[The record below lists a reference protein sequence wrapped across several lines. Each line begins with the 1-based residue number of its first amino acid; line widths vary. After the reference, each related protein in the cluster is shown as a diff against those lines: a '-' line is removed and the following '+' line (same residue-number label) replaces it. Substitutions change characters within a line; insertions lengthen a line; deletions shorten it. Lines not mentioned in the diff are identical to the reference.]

1 MKQIQERVRQLSR
14 EMAISSLAFNL
25 LLSTVIGCDLVFCY
39 KHVISI
45 DASNGH
51 DDSSCLQRSGPS
63 CQTLEYVQKHL
74 KSVSSGSLEIE
85 ICQPGINLTKA
96 INITNITNLAIVG
109 AENSNWTFIQC
120 NTSGSGLTFINVT
133 GLSLN
138 YIQLFGCGAERD
150 YSVSDM
156 STEVSALALLNC
168 RDVNITNTL
177 VQLSNGTGIYIDDGN
192 VLIDNTTVLESYLKA
207 SSSAPG
213 VWWQWFEHTVQSL
226 SKYFL

>member
-1 MKQIQERVRQLSR
+1 MRNSFALIR
-14 EMAISSLAFNL
+14 L
-25 LLSTVIGCDLVFCY
+25 LLTVIGCCDLVFCY

-51 DDSSCLQRSGPS
+51 DDSSCLRRSGPS

-74 KSVSSGSLEIE
+74 ESVTSGSVEIE
-85 ICQPGINLTKA
+85 VCQPGINLTKA
-96 INITNITNLAIVG
+96 LNFTNVTNLAIVG
-109 AENSNWTFIQC
+109 AENPNWSFIQC
-120 NTSGSGLTFINVT
+120 NSSGSGLTFINVT

-177 VQLSNGTGIYIDDGN
+177 VQRSNGTGI
-192 VLIDNTTVLESYLKA
+192 LMMNTY
-207 SSSAPG
+207 G
-213 VWWQWFEHTVQSL
+213 
-226 SKYFL
+226 